1 MLWKSCFIACVNCR
15 LCSDGASPQERL
27 LRLPFYSHCWPES
40 AKRDKRLALTAAA
53 KRQTEQEFLTEQ
65 LDSSRN
71 TSAIDLSGLH
81 IARGRRGG
89 KQTRSGAL
97 RAVASVPPD
106 EVPLGVFLFQNYRC
120 LLDLFAVYTLCRSR
134 RWYSLTC
141 VELRLLD
148 KSLHTVNPRAR
159 SSMRAWR
166 RSFTVI
172 LCTPDR
178 TA

>member
-1 MLWKSCFIACVNCR
+1 
-15 LCSDGASPQERL
+15 

-81 IARGRRGG
+81 IAGGRRGG
-89 KQTRSGAL
+89 KQMKSAAA
-97 RAVASVPPD
+97 RAVASVPRD

-120 LLDLFAVYTLCRSR
+120 LLDLFAVHTLCRSR

-141 VELRLLD
+141 VELHLLD
-148 KSLHTVNPRAR
+148 KSSHTLDVVSYLFACVE
-159 SSMRAWR
+159 
-166 RSFTVI
+166 T
-172 LCTPDR
+172 
-178 TA
+178 